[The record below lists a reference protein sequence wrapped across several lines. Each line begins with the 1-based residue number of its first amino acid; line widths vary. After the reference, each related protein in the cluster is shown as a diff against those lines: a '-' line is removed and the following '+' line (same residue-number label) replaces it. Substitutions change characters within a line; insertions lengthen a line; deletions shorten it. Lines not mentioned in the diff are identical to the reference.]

1 MANMDVQIQPDP
13 CNTTSN
19 AVWIW
24 RLSASG
30 PQAKAK
36 IAAEVKI
43 LVESRG
49 VLDQMW
55 DEDHGR
61 VFLLILAMAPV
72 HQPRAANAPRVV
84 GKMAKEDRRRLL
96 RLYQEEGIQ
105 ACYAAFPGRSQASI
119 AGILNRLGT
128 QLIGARC
135 RPRRAEVLR

>member
-13 CNTTSN
+13 SN
-19 AVWIW
+19 IMFNGVWVW

-55 DEDHGR
+55 DEYHGS
-61 VFLLILAMAPV
+61 VSALILAMAPV
-72 HQPRAANAPRVV
+72 HQPRAADGPRV
-84 GKMAKEDRRRLL
+84 GKMAKEERLRLL

-105 ACYAAFPGRSQASI
+105 ACYAAFPGRSHDSI

-128 QLIGARC
+128 QLTGTRH
-135 RPRRAEVLR
+135 RPRSGEVLR